1 MELIFSST
9 NMEKKIENILY
20 VDFPSNNGRLHI
32 LKDHDNLISLL
43 GKGTFEYSLVNNEIH
58 KFDVE
63 EGVVLISN
71 NKINVIL
78 TKNIGDIA

>member
-43 GKGTFEYSLVNNEIH
+43 GKGTFEYSLANNEIH

>member
-9 NMEKKIENILY
+9 NMAKTIENILY
-20 VDFPSNNGRLHI
+20 VDFPSNNERLHS